1 MVKNFGGNKSK
12 KIGRKFVNAPQ
23 DRRVRFAEEVEELY
37 SVVTKMFGN
46 GMCEVKCIDGK
57 TRLCI
62 FRKKFKGRS
71 KRDNMVSIGTVV
83 LVGIRTW
90 EVISSES
97 TKLEKCDL
105 LEVYSPGDVKK
116 LKKMAS
122 WEKWS
127 NLAGAC
133 EFSEENFDAGDD
145 GLEFV
150 ADETAHISQKKKVI
164 TSYAD
169 AMEELLSDSD
179 SDDSEEDGEKSD
191 KKEKTPP
198 KSEQESVEQDSVFNF
213 TQENVKISSPI
224 KTAIQATTKKTTTPE
239 AKKKKVSEDDD
250 DFNIDD
256 I

>member
-23 DRRVRFAEEVEELY
+23 DRRVRFAEEIEELY
-37 SVVTKMFGN
+37 SIVTKMFGN

-71 KRDNMVSIGTVV
+71 KRDNMVSVGTVV
-83 LVGIRTW
+83 LVGIRNW

-97 TKLEKCDL
+97 KKLEKCDL

-122 WEKWS
+122 WENWN

-145 GLEFV
+145 GLEFA

-169 AMEELLSDSD
+169 AMDELMSDSD
-179 SDDSEEDGEKSD
+179 SGDGEDNGEKSD
-191 KKEKTPP
+191 KKEKTYP
-198 KSEQESVEQDSVFNF
+198 KTEQEPAEPDSMFNF
-213 TQENVKISSPI
+213 TQENMKISSPSKPI
-224 KTAIQATTKKTTTPE
+224 IQTTPQ
-239 AKKKKVSEDDD
+239 ASKKKKVSEDDD